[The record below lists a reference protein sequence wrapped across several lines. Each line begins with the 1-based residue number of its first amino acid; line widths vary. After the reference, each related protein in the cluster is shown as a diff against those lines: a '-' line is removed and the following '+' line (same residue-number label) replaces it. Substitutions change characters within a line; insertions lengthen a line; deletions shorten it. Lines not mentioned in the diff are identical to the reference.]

1 MNPINFNTPAQT
13 LVNALDQWHRTLAE
27 QSNVLFPQTLNR
39 QLVDFDPMHYFALL
53 PQLQSPAG
61 RVLDWLYVGNKNG
74 WPFLYWRDA
83 LAEPHTQVEQLY
95 QEPGWMHGQDM
106 QQAITEPVQTDGS
119 AQGYLQLVLFRLKAG
134 HAMLRWHA
142 AYKSVSL
149 LCSQKELED
158 LVSRQ
163 SSKEH
168 FMQNMNANTA
178 QAAMALD
185 VTPAIDLSDPLIAR
199 VSLTRFSQWG
209 GFYRQTWAMNR
220 QGPHALMLEHEAQ
233 QVQYDCGVTF

>member
-1 MNPINFNTPAQT
+1 MNPINFNTPAQN
-13 LVNALDQWHRTLAE
+13 LVNALNQWHRSLAV
-27 QSNVLFPQTLNR
+27 QCNDLFPQPLHR
-39 QLVDFDPMHYFALL
+39 QLVDFDPMYYFALL
-53 PQLQSPAG
+53 PQIQPPAG

-83 LAEPHTQVEQLY
+83 QAAPHTQVEQLY

-106 QQAITEPVQTDGS
+106 QKAITEPVQTDGS
-119 AQGYLQLVLFRLKAG
+119 SQGYLQLVLFRLKAG

-168 FMQNMNANTA
+168 FMQNMNADTA
-178 QAAMALD
+178 RAAMAMD
-185 VTPAIDLSDPLIAR
+185 VTPTVDLSEPGIAR

-209 GFYRQTWAMNR
+209 GFYRQTWVMNC
-220 QGPHALMLEHEAQ
+220 QGPHALAMEHE
-233 QVQYDCGVTF
+233 VKLVHYDCGVTF